1 MTVRYGSMYERLIKS
16 LEEAVNMVEGLKHSL
31 ESINESDVD
40 IKEYGD
46 LDKCKQTI
54 RAGKAFVEVQN
65 LDYRDYLEVKRLL
78 KERKD
83 AKDA

>member
-1 MTVRYGSMYERLIKS
+1 MSVRYGSMYERLIKS
-16 LEEAVNMVEGLKHSL
+16 LEEATELAVKLRDTVDSDGLYIITP
-31 ESINESDVD
+31 EIDAR
-40 IKEYGD
+40 IAR
-46 LDKCKQTI
+46 CQQTI
-54 RAGKAFVEVQN
+54 RAGKALVEVQN